1 MTLLQVGFTLG
12 TQDTFSPDLNGLAAG
27 FTKMLFLM
35 GAALYLVFAFIVVR
49 QIHLM
54 KSTVQTD
61 FSLVVQ
67 ILGYIHLAF
76 ATVVLLVFLG
86 L

>member
-1 MTLLQVGFTLG
+1 MSLLQIGFTLG
-12 TQDTFSPDLNGLAAG
+12 TQDSIPTDLNGFAIG

-35 GAALYLVFAFIVVR
+35 GAVLYIVFSFIVVR

-54 KSTVQTD
+54 KSTVQTE
-61 FSLVVQ
+61 FSGLVQ
-67 ILGYIHLAF
+67 ILGYVHLAF
-76 ATVVLLVFLG
+76 AIIVALVFLG